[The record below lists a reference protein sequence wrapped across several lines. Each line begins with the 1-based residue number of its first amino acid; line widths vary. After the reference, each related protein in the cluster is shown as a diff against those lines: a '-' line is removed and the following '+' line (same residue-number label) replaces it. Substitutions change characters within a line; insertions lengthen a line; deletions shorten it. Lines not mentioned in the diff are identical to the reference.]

1 MQEPLSYKK
10 AKKLNAVFLLL
21 LLASDQNETSQ
32 SSSQKGQDGSAQGP
46 SSSSFDFDEKLEEFE
61 CNKYRF

>member
-32 SSSQKGQDGSAQGP
+32 SSFQKGRNNVARGS
-46 SSSSFDFDEKLEEFE
+46 SSSSFNFDEKLEEFE
-61 CNKYRF
+61 SNKYRF